1 MTYTLPDGGRVH
13 FFRTGADTVEFI
25 HYNRNDEVTATVRK
39 SLAEAGPLI
48 AALAVAETALS

>member
-1 MTYTLPDGGRVH
+1 MTYTLPGGGRIQYI
-13 FFRTGADTVEFI
+13 RTDADTVEFI

-48 AALAVAETALS
+48 AALVVAETALS

>member
-1 MTYTLPDGGRVH
+1 MTYTLPSGGRVQ
-13 FFRTGADTVEFI
+13 FFRTDEDTVEFV

-39 SLAEAGPLI
+39 SLSEAGPLI